1 MRLIRRVEFESHHQ
15 STRGKGLPS
24 TQLWIAKAH
33 AIARIREM
41 AVQEALFHCTCTQ
54 PFSRTR
60 PPPAEAPLAQ
70 YEHHALSDLL
80 FCEDCDAIRC
90 NQCAACEVAC
100 YYCPNC
106 LFEVPSA
113 SVRGEK
119 NRSVPRP
126 LRLERRT
133 EDKQADPQT
142 LHRCARN
149 CFQCPQCDHSL
160 SVVAS
165 DPDPSIPL
173 SSAAASVGEPPYLL
187 SCNFCGWDSKQVGM
201 TFEKPTGLA
210 REFTDP
216 SQDFIRTVTF

>member
-1 MRLIRRVEFESHHQ
+1 MLL
-15 STRGKGLPS
+15 LP
-24 TQLWIAKAH
+24 QL
-33 AIARIREM
+33 
-41 AVQEALFHCTCTQ
+41 
-54 PFSRTR
+54 
-60 PPPAEAPLAQ
+60 
-70 YEHHALSDLL
+70 
-80 FCEDCDAIRC
+80 
-90 NQCAACEVAC
+90 
-100 YYCPNC
+100 
-106 LFEVPSA
+106 
-113 SVRGEK
+113 
-119 NRSVPRP
+119 P
-126 LRLERRT
+126 LRSPERQRPRRK
-133 EDKQADPQT
+133 EQVRLDLRCISDGAKDEQADPQT

-216 SQDFIRTVTF
+216 SQDCTWTVTS